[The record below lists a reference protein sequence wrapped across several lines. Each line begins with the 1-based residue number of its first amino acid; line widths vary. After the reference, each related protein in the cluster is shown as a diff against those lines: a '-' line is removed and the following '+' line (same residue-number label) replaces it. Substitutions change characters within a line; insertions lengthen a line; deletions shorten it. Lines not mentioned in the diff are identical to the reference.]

1 MAEVVQDA
9 NLQSGVDLPA
19 YSQAWYES
27 FRNSLGDGVCRQLGI
42 YTIPDDLVLS
52 VVIPVYN
59 ERATLLELVDRVRAV
74 PIRKQIILVD
84 DGSRDGTRDVLR
96 ELEANPAD
104 DSLNTIKIGFHEQNR
119 GKGAA
124 QRPG

>member
-42 YTIPDDLVLS
+42 YTIPDDVVLS

-59 ERATLLELVDRVRAV
+59 ERATLLDLVERVCLV
-74 PIRKQIILVD
+74 PIRKQIVLVD
-84 DGSRDGTRDVLR
+84 DGSTDGTRDLLA
-96 ELEANPAD
+96 ELQANPRD
-104 DSLNTIKIGFHEQNR
+104 DSLNAIQVVFHERNR

-124 QRPG
+124 LRT